1 MTNTKNLTLPGSMV
15 SPNVEESNDSP
26 EVNEDSIIAWM
37 KKTNDGMAIIQ
48 RSVVASNEAL
58 EKVLKELINLR
69 NDVDDIIRKQ

>member
-69 NDVDDIIRKQ
+69 NDVDDILRKQ